1 MKYLLLARYGLG
13 ALLVAVT
20 AAFVYAKWSERN

>member
-1 MKYLLLARYGLG
+1 MKNLLLARYILD
-13 ALLVAVT
+13 ALLLAVT

>member
-1 MKYLLLARYGLG
+1 MKNLLLARYVLSVL
-13 ALLVAVT
+13 LLVVT